1 VRSDAAL
8 DTVKATKFDRS
19 TVLVVSDDADAVAR
33 DGATRIH
40 QELGA

>member
-1 VRSDAAL
+1 LDA
-8 DTVKATKFDRS
+8 VKATKFDRS
-19 TVLVVSDDADAVAR
+19 TVLVISADADALAR